1 MRRRGAASAP
11 VVGPPAGTNRFAL
24 ASLALGLC
32 GGAPLGLVFGLIALA
47 QIRQSA
53 ERGRLLA
60 VVGIACSA
68 VWLLAW
74 TVNAAVR

>member
-1 MRRRGAASAP
+1 MRPRGAPITP
-11 VVGPPAGTNRFAL
+11 VVGPRVGTNRFAL

-53 ERGRLLA
+53 ERGRVLA
-60 VVGIACSA
+60 VFGIVCSV
-68 VWLLAW
+68 VWLVALA
-74 TVNAAVR
+74 VRAAVR